1 MGPAIDRDSGKFTM
15 AILRV
20 EGLFKTFKDTKALD
34 DVSFEFSAGI
44 LSVLGPSG
52 CGKTTLL
59 RCIAGLEVPDE
70 GSIYIDDKLQT
81 SISEGT
87 LVPPYARELGFVFQS
102 YALWPHMTV
111 YKNVAFGLKL
121 RKFPESEIRKKV
133 ESALDLVG
141 LPNLGQRYPS
151 QLSGGQQQRVA
162 LARSIVMEPRLILL
176 DEPLSNLDAK
186 LREEMRVELKKLIK
200 KVGIS
205 ALYVTHDQEEAF
217 VISDRVIVM
226 DKGRI
231 LQYAT
236 PDEIYSRPAD
246 QFVASF
252 IGRSVL
258 ADGKISKVA
267 GERCQVT
274 VPEFNNATLICCRPK
289 SASPGDACKL
299 VIRTGEIKLSS
310 KKFDHSENVLEG
322 SMASREYRGGL
333 TDHRIQVGSK
343 EIVVTSH
350 KLCPM
355 ISIDDEGGKIFL
367 YIDPSA
373 ISVIT
378 HQPPLV
384 PKQVGA

>member
-1 MGPAIDRDSGKFTM
+1 M
-15 AILRV
+15 AILRA
-20 EGLFKTFKDTKALD
+20 EGLCKTYKDVQALD
-34 DVSFEFSAGI
+34 NVSFEFSKGI
-44 LSVLGPSG
+44 LSFLGPSG

-59 RCIAGLEVPDE
+59 RCIAGLEVPDA

-81 SISEGT
+81 SISKAV
-87 LVPPYARELGFVFQS
+87 LIPPYSREIGFVFQN

-111 YKNVAFGLKL
+111 YKNVAFGLNL
-121 RKFPESEIRKKV
+121 RKLPADEIRKKV

-217 VISDRVIVM
+217 VISDSVIVM
-226 DKGRI
+226 ERGNI

-236 PDEIYSRPAD
+236 PDEIYNRPAD

-258 ADGKISKVA
+258 VDGKMIKVE
-267 GERCQVT
+267 GDRCQVT
-274 VPEFNNATLICCRPK
+274 VPEFNHATLVCHPQSGIT
-289 SASPGDACKL
+289 PGESCKV
-299 VIRTGEIKLSS
+299 VIRTSEIKLSS
-310 KKFDHSENVLEG
+310 QRFDHIDNVLEG
-322 SMASREYRGGL
+322 FMISRDYRGGF
-333 TDHRIQVGSK
+333 TDHRLQVGSK

-355 ISIDDEGGKIFL
+355 INVDDDGGKIFL
-367 YIDPSA
+367 HIDKSA
-373 ISVIT
+373 ISLIVDHGESAQRQAGT
-378 HQPPLV
+378 
-384 PKQVGA
+384 